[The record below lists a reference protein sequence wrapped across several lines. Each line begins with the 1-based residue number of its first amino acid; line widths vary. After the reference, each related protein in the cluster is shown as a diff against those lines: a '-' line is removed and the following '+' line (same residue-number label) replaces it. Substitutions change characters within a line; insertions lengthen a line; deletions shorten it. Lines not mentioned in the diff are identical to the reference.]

1 MFCDCNYM
9 YVFFS
14 NNNDCDLK
22 WGEKDF
28 CKVCVFLEIRDIGLK
43 LVYDFFA

>member
-1 MFCDCNYM
+1 M

-28 CKVCVFLEIRDIGLK
+28 CKVCVFLEYIKR
-43 LVYDFFA
+43 